1 MSKKKNPELKVGD
14 RIILIYMP
22 GEDIDTGTKG
32 KVKSIG
38 QAPSFGG
45 GSDYMYNVEWLDDDD
60 KVISTLSLLPEAD
73 SWILDPEFK
82 QNDLNESKNRV
93 ITDLDELISR
103 HEWSRLFKKSD
114 LKYILDYLEVIR
126 QLGVVNMFQSGQF
139 LGQTKDYLTKYFDLY
154 RMQRE
159 LDDNDEEKIEK
170 VLEMSENVR
179 NIMISAA
186 ITDLERKNVEI
197 TGRSATNRVNRL
209 ATEIVKHFMGR

>member
-1 MSKKKNPELKVGD
+1 MSKKKNPQLKQGD

-32 KVKSIG
+32 RVKSIG
-38 QAPSFGG
+38 QAPTFGG
-45 GSDYMYNVEWLDDDD
+45 SPDYMYNIEWLDDED
-60 KVISTLSLLPEAD
+60 KVISTLSLLPEVD
-73 SWILDPEFK
+73 SWILDPEFT
-82 QNDLNESKNRV
+82 QNDLNEAKNRV

-114 LKYILDYLEVIR
+114 LRYILDYLEVIR

-154 RMQRE
+154 QMQRE

-170 VLEMSENVR
+170 ILEMSENVR

-197 TGRSATNRVNRL
+197 TGKSATNRVNRL
-209 ATEIVKHFMGR
+209 ATELVKHFMGR

>member
-1 MSKKKNPELKVGD
+1 MSKKKNPKLKEGD

-32 KVKSIG
+32 RVKSIG
-38 QAPSFGG
+38 QAPTFGG
-45 GSDYMYNVEWLDDDD
+45 SPDYMYNIEWLDDED
-60 KVISTLSLLPEAD
+60 KVISTLSLLPEVD
-73 SWILDPEFK
+73 SWILDPEFT
-82 QNDLNESKNRV
+82 QNDLNEAKNRV

-114 LKYILDYLEVIR
+114 LRYILDYLEVIR

-170 VLEMSENVR
+170 ILEMSENVR

-197 TGRSATNRVNRL
+197 TGKSATNRVNRL
-209 ATEIVKHFMGR
+209 ATELVKHFMGK

>member
-1 MSKKKNPELKVGD
+1 MSKKKNPQLKQGD

-32 KVKSIG
+32 RVKSIG
-38 QAPSFGG
+38 QAPTFGG
-45 GSDYMYNVEWLDDDD
+45 SPDYMYNIEWLDDDN
-60 KVISTLSLLPEAD
+60 KVISTLSLLPEVD
-73 SWILDPEFK
+73 SWILDPEFT
-82 QNDLNESKNRV
+82 QNDLNESKSRV

-114 LKYILDYLEVIR
+114 LKYIMGYLEIIR
-126 QLGVVNMFQSGQF
+126 QLGVVNMFQSSQF

-170 VLEMSENVR
+170 ILEMSENVR

-186 ITDLERKNVEI
+186 ITDLEQKNVEI
-197 TGRSATNRVNRL
+197 TGKSATNRVNRL
-209 ATEIVKHFMGR
+209 ATELVKHFMGR

>member
-14 RIILIYMP
+14 RIILVYMP
-22 GEDIDTGTKG
+22 GESIDTGTKG

-45 GSDYMYNVEWLDDDD
+45 SPEHMYHVEWYDDDD
-60 KVISTLSLLPEAD
+60 KVISNLSLLPDHD
-73 SWILDPEFK
+73 SWILDPEYR
-82 QNDLNESKNRV
+82 QNDLNEAK
-93 ITDLDELISR
+93 ITDLDDLINR

-114 LKYILDYLEVIR
+114 LKYIMEFLEVIR

-159 LDDNDEEKIEK
+159 LDENDEELIEK
-170 VLEMSENVR
+170 ILNMSENVR
-179 NIMISAA
+179 NVMISAA
-186 ITDLERKNVEI
+186 ITDLERKNTEI

-209 ATEIVKHFMGR
+209 ATELVKHFMGR

>member
-1 MSKKKNPELKVGD
+1 MSKKKNPKLKEGD
-14 RIILIYMP
+14 HIILIYMP

-32 KVKSIG
+32 RVKSIG
-38 QAPSFGG
+38 QAPTFGG
-45 GSDYMYNVEWLDDDD
+45 SPDYMYNVEWLDDDN
-60 KVISTLSLLPEAD
+60 KVISTLSLLPETD
-73 SWILDPEFK
+73 SWILDPEFT
-82 QNDLNESKNRV
+82 QNDLNEAKNRV

-114 LKYILDYLEVIR
+114 LKYIMEYLEVIR

-170 VLEMSENVR
+170 ILEMSENVR

-197 TGRSATNRVNRL
+197 TGKSATNRVNRL
-209 ATEIVKHFMGR
+209 ATELVKHFMGR

>member
-1 MSKKKNPELKVGD
+1 MNKKKNPQLKVGD

-32 KVKSIG
+32 RVKSIG
-38 QAPSFGG
+38 QAPTFGG
-45 GSDYMYNVEWLDDDD
+45 SPDYMYNIEWLDDED
-60 KVISTLSLLPEAD
+60 KVISTLSLLPEVD
-73 SWILDPEFK
+73 SWILDPEFT
-82 QNDLNESKNRV
+82 QNDLNEAKNRV

-114 LKYILDYLEVIR
+114 LRYILDYLEIIR

-170 VLEMSENVR
+170 ILEMSENVR

-186 ITDLERKNVEI
+186 ITDLEQKNVEI

-209 ATEIVKHFMGR
+209 ATELVKHFMGR

>member
-1 MSKKKNPELKVGD
+1 MNKKKNPQLKEGD

-32 KVKSIG
+32 RVKSIG
-38 QAPSFGG
+38 QAPTFGG
-45 GSDYMYNVEWLDDDD
+45 SPDYMYNVEWFDDDN
-60 KVISTLSLLPEAD
+60 KVISTLSLLPESD
-73 SWILDPEFK
+73 SWMLDPEFT
-82 QNDLNESKNRV
+82 QNDLNEAKNRV

-114 LKYILDYLEVIR
+114 LKYIMEYLEVIR

-170 VLEMSENVR
+170 ILEMSENVR

-186 ITDLERKNVEI
+186 VTDLEQKNVEI
-197 TGRSATNRVNRL
+197 TGRSATNRVNKL
-209 ATEIVKHFMGR
+209 ATELVKHFMGR

>member
-1 MSKKKNPELKVGD
+1 MSRKKNPQLKEGD

-32 KVKSIG
+32 RIKSIG

-45 GSDYMYNVEWLDDDD
+45 SPSYMYNVEWFDDNDN
-60 KVISTLSLLPEAD
+60 VISTLSLLPESD
-73 SWILDPEFK
+73 YWILDPEFT
-82 QNDLNESKNRV
+82 QNDLNETKNRV

-103 HEWSRLFKKSD
+103 HEWLRLFKKSD
-114 LKYILDYLEVIR
+114 LKYIMEYLEAIR
-126 QLGVVNMFQSGQF
+126 QSGIVNMFQSGQF
-139 LGQTKDYLTKYFDLY
+139 LGQTKNYLKAYFNLY

-170 VLEMSENVR
+170 ILEMSEYVR

-197 TGRSATNRVNRL
+197 TGRSATNRVNKL
-209 ATEIVKHFMGR
+209 ATELVKHFMGK

>member
-1 MSKKKNPELKVGD
+1 MSKKKNPELKEGD
-14 RIILIYMP
+14 RIVLIYMP

-32 KVKSIG
+32 RVKSIG

-45 GSDYMYNVEWLDDDD
+45 SPSYMYNVEWLDDDG

-73 SWILDPEFK
+73 SWILDPEFT
-82 QNDLNESKNRV
+82 QNDLNEAKNRV

-139 LGQTKDYLTKYFDLY
+139 LGQTKDYLIKYFDLY

-170 VLEMSENVR
+170 ILEMSENVR

-186 ITDLERKNVEI
+186 ITDLEQKNVEI
-197 TGRSATNRVNRL
+197 TGRSATNRVNKL
-209 ATEIVKHFMGR
+209 ATELVKHFMGR

>member
-1 MSKKKNPELKVGD
+1 MSKKKNPQLKVGD

-32 KVKSIG
+32 RVKNIG
-38 QAPSFGG
+38 QAPTFGG
-45 GSDYMYNVEWLDDDD
+45 SPDYMYNIEWLDDED
-60 KVISTLSLLPEAD
+60 KVISTLSLLPEVD
-73 SWILDPEFK
+73 SWILDPEFT
-82 QNDLNESKNRV
+82 QNDLNEAKNRV

-114 LKYILDYLEVIR
+114 LRYILDYLEIIR

-159 LDDNDEEKIEK
+159 LDDNDEGKIEK
-170 VLEMSENVR
+170 ILEMSENVR

-197 TGRSATNRVNRL
+197 TGKSATNRVNRL
-209 ATEIVKHFMGR
+209 ATELVKHFMGR

>member
-1 MSKKKNPELKVGD
+1 MSKNKKPQLKEGD
-14 RIILIYMP
+14 RIVLIYMP

-32 KVKSIG
+32 RVKSIG

-45 GSDYMYNVEWLDDDD
+45 SPSYMYNVEWLDDDD
-60 KVISTLSLLPEAD
+60 KVISTLSLLPESD
-73 SWILDPEFK
+73 SWILDPEFT
-82 QNDLNESKNRV
+82 QNDLNEAKNRV

-159 LDDNDEEKIEK
+159 LDNNDEEKIEK
-170 VLEMSENVR
+170 ILEMSENVR
-179 NIMISAA
+179 NIIISAA
-186 ITDLERKNVEI
+186 ITDLEQKNVEI
-197 TGRSATNRVNRL
+197 TGRSATNRVNKL
-209 ATEIVKHFMGR
+209 TSEVVKHFMGR

>member
-1 MSKKKNPELKVGD
+1 MSKKKNPKLKEGD
-14 RIILIYMP
+14 RIILINMP
-22 GEDIDTGTKG
+22 GESIDIGTKG
-32 KVKSIG
+32 KVRNIG

-45 GSDYMYNVEWLDDDD
+45 SSNYMYNVEWYDDDD
-60 KVISTLSLLPEAD
+60 EVISTLSLLPETD
-73 SWILDPEFK
+73 SWLLDPEFQ
-82 QNDLNESKNRV
+82 QNDLNEAKIV
-93 ITDLDELISR
+93 DLDDLINR

-139 LGQTKDYLTKYFDLY
+139 LGQTKEYLTKYFDLY

-170 VLEMSENVR
+170 ILKMSENVR

-186 ITDLERKNVEI
+186 VTDLERKNKEI
-197 TGRSATNRVNRL
+197 TGASATHRVNRL
-209 ATEIVKHFMGR
+209 ATEVVKHFMGK

>member
-186 ITDLERKNVEI
+186 VADLERKNVEI

>member
-1 MSKKKNPELKVGD
+1 MSKKKNPKLKKGD
-14 RIILIYMP
+14 RIVLIYMP

-32 KVKSIG
+32 RVKSIG

-45 GSDYMYNVEWLDDDD
+45 SPSYMYNVEWLDDDN

-73 SWILDPEFK
+73 SWILDPEFT
-82 QNDLNESKNRV
+82 QNDLNEAKNRV

-170 VLEMSENVR
+170 ILEMSENVR

-186 ITDLERKNVEI
+186 ITDLEQKNVEI
-197 TGRSATNRVNRL
+197 TAISATNRVNKL
-209 ATEIVKHFMGR
+209 TTELVKHFMGK

>member
-1 MSKKKNPELKVGD
+1 MSKKKNPQLKVGD

-38 QAPSFGG
+38 QAPTFGG
-45 GSDYMYNVEWLDDDD
+45 SPDYMYNIEWLDDED
-60 KVISTLSLLPEAD
+60 KVISTLSLLPEVD
-73 SWILDPEFK
+73 SWILDPEST
-82 QNDLNESKNRV
+82 QNDLNEAKNRV

-114 LKYILDYLEVIR
+114 LRYILDYLEVIR

-170 VLEMSENVR
+170 ILEMSENVR

-209 ATEIVKHFMGR
+209 ATELVKHFMGR